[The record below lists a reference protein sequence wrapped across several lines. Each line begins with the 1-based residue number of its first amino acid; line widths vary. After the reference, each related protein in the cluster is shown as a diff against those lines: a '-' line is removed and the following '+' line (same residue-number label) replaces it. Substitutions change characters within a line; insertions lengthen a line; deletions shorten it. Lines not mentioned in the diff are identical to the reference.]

1 MDKFFGSLF
10 KPGDSLPWFS
20 WLLEYFWWLLGGLLG
35 PLGSPS
41 ASWTASGTLLPLLGP
56 PVPLE
61 LSWQVL
67 GGSALGHFARFWAAL
82 GRFRITLPESHGTP
96 ITLLETHCTPD
107 HSSRATWHPDITLLE
122 AYCNPDHSPRAMNG
136 IPGSLCRRH
145 IAPWI
150 TQQPEYQFQE

>member
-1 MDKFFGSLF
+1 MDTLFGSLL

-67 GGSALGHFARFWAAL
+67 GGSWNALGHFARFWAAL

-107 HSSRATWHPDITLLE
+107 QSSRATWHPWM
-122 AYCNPDHSPRAMNG
+122 ASRDHSAG
-136 IPGSLCRRH
+136 DTLHPGSLSSQG
-145 IAPWI
+145 ISFEGDIVGLALAP
-150 TQQPEYQFQE
+150 

>member
-1 MDKFFGSLF
+1 MDTLFGSLL

-20 WLLEYFWWLLGGLLG
+20 WLLEYFWWLLGLLG
-35 PLGSPS
+35 PLGSLS

-56 PVPLE
+56 PVPLG
-61 LSWQVL
+61 LSWQVF
-67 GGSALGHFARFWAAL
+67 GGSWNALGHFARSWA
-82 GRFRITLPESHGTP
+82 TLPESHGTP

-107 HSSRATWHPDITLLE
+107 HSSRATWHPDIILLE

-150 TQQPEYQFQE
+150 TQQPGYQFRG